1 MTRFDD
7 KMMPTL
13 IALAPGTQ
21 LRDGLERIK
30 RGRTGA
36 LIVLGMDDVVESLCT
51 GGIQLDVPFSAT
63 ILRELAKMDGAI
75 VTNAER
81 SRILRA
87 CVHLVPDSAIHTSES
102 GTRHRTA
109 ERVAKQTGHPVVSVS
124 ASMNTVALYL
134 GNRRE
139 TLEDPGSIVSRANQ
153 ALTTLERYQARIDE
167 VTALL
172 SSLEVE
178 DLVTVKDVVN
188 VVRAHELANRITE
201 EIRGYAM
208 LLGDEGRLPLL
219 QLSELTHH
227 TTRDQEL
234 TIRDYLPN
242 DFSNDSVKAALVRVE
257 EIPYEELAEL
267 PCSVAR
273 ALNLGDTPACLSAPA
288 VPRGYRLLSK
298 VPRLNDD
305 IREGLVE
312 RFGHLQGIIG
322 AKRDDI
328 QSVPDVSAE
337 LARSIRES
345 LSRFGDSVLLQ
356 RLL

>member
-7 KMMPTL
+7 EMMPAL

-36 LIVLGMDDVVESLCT
+36 LVVLGMDDVVESLCT
-51 GGIQLDVPFSAT
+51 GGIELDVPFSAT

-81 SRILRA
+81 TRILRA
-87 CVHLVPDSAIHTSES
+87 CVHLVPDSAIETTES

-139 TLEDPGSIVSRANQ
+139 TLEDPGSIMSRANQ
-153 ALTTLERYQARIDE
+153 ALTTLERYQVRIDE
-167 VTALL
+167 VTSLL

-178 DLVTVKDVVN
+178 DLVTMKDVVN

-201 EIRGYAM
+201 EIRSYAL

-242 DFSNDSVKAALVRVE
+242 EFSNDSVKAALVRIE
-257 EIPYEELAEL
+257 EIPDDELAEQQL
-267 PCSVAR
+267 AVAR
-273 ALNLGDTPACLSAPA
+273 ALGLGDNPDCLNNPA

-305 IREGLVE
+305 IREDMVQ
-312 RFGHLQGIIG
+312 RFGNLRGIIS
-322 AKRDDI
+322 ATAVNI
-328 QSVPDVSAE
+328 QTVPGVSAE
-337 LARSIRES
+337 LARSIREHI
-345 LSRFGDSVLLQ
+345 SRFGDSVLLQ
-356 RLL
+356 RLM